1 MMNIFVRNLDPEAT
15 EDQLR
20 TLFAALGTVESVTI
34 VKDRDTSQSRGVAF
48 VEMTSAE
55 EARAAIS
62 ALDGVVLNDRPLR
75 VNEARPKVVQHPE
88 DSVSTGTRDHRR
100 HQI

>member
-1 MMNIFVRNLDPEAT
+1 MNIFIRNLDPEAT

-20 TLFAALGTVESVTI
+20 TLFAAHGTVESVTI

-75 VNEARPKVVQHPE
+75 VNEARPKLVHDPE
-88 DSVSTGTRDHRR
+88 DKVSTGTRDHRR